1 MIGKITKGS
10 SFRGCVSYVL
20 GKQDARLLEAEG
32 VLADGIP
39 AVVAGFQAQRMMNP
53 DIRQPVGH
61 ISLSYAPEDAH
72 RLTDGMMVLLAREYM
87 EKMGIKDTQY
97 IIARHH
103 DQKHPHIH
111 IVYNRIDNNGRTIS
125 DRNDRVRNV
134 AVCKEMKEKYGLYFG
149 KGKDRVRTHRLKG
162 EDKIRY
168 EIYHAVKDALARTCT
183 WIQFVDELA
192 GHGIQT
198 MFKYKGKS
206 DVVQGLSFSKDGLT
220 FKASE
225 IDRSFSYSKLDKQL
239 GEGSAIGK
247 DQDRDNRIVDVPG
260 IDIQDLWQH
269 GPDISVVEGL
279 AGAVGG
285 LFSPL
290 PEDKDEENRNFAC
303 RKKKKKKRGMSL

>member
-53 DIRQPVGH
+53 DIRQSVGH

-134 AVCKEMKEKYGLYFG
+134 AVCK
-149 KGKDRVRTHRLKG
+149 
-162 EDKIRY
+162 
-168 EIYHAVKDALARTCT
+168 
-183 WIQFVDELA
+183 
-192 GHGIQT
+192 
-198 MFKYKGKS
+198 
-206 DVVQGLSFSKDGLT
+206 
-220 FKASE
+220 
-225 IDRSFSYSKLDKQL
+225 
-239 GEGSAIGK
+239 
-247 DQDRDNRIVDVPG
+247 
-260 IDIQDLWQH
+260 
-269 GPDISVVEGL
+269 
-279 AGAVGG
+279 
-285 LFSPL
+285 
-290 PEDKDEENRNFAC
+290 
-303 RKKKKKKRGMSL
+303 

>member
-1 MIGKITKGS
+1 
-10 SFRGCVSYVL
+10 
-20 GKQDARLLEAEG
+20 
-32 VLADGIP
+32 
-39 AVVAGFQAQRMMNP
+39 
-53 DIRQPVGH
+53 
-61 ISLSYAPEDAH
+61 
-72 RLTDGMMVLLAREYM
+72 MMVLLAREYM
-87 EKMGIKDTQY
+87 EKMGINDTQY

-260 IDIQDLWQH
+260 IDRQDLWQH

>member
-32 VLADGIP
+32 VLSDGIP

-72 RLTDGMMVLLAREYM
+72 RLTDSMMVLLAREYM

-183 WIQFVDELA
+183 WSQFVDELA

-198 MFKYKGKS
+198 TFKYKGKS

-225 IDRSFSYSKLDKQL
+225 IDRSFS
-239 GEGSAIGK
+239 
-247 DQDRDNRIVDVPG
+247 
-260 IDIQDLWQH
+260 
-269 GPDISVVEGL
+269 
-279 AGAVGG
+279 
-285 LFSPL
+285 
-290 PEDKDEENRNFAC
+290 
-303 RKKKKKKRGMSL
+303 

>member
-162 EDKIRY
+162 EDNIRY
-168 EIYHAVKDALARTCT
+168 EIYHAVKNALSRTCT

-239 GEGSAIGK
+239 GEGCAIGK

-260 IDIQDLWQH
+260 ID
-269 GPDISVVEGL
+269 
-279 AGAVGG
+279 
-285 LFSPL
+285 
-290 PEDKDEENRNFAC
+290 R
-303 RKKKKKKRGMSL
+303 

>member
-111 IVYNRIDNNGRTIS
+111 IVYNRVDNNGRTIS

-134 AVCKEMKEKYGLYFG
+134 SVCKEMKEKYGLYFG
-149 KGKDRVRTHRLKG
+149 KGKDRVRTYRLKR

-168 EIYHAVKDALARTCT
+168 EIYHAVKDVLARTRT
-183 WIQFVDELA
+183 WKQFVDELA
-192 GHGIQT
+192 RHGIQT
-198 MFKYKGKS
+198 TFKYTNKS

-225 IDRSFSYSKLDKQL
+225 IDRSFSYSKLDN
-239 GEGSAIGK
+239 AIGK
-247 DQDRDNRIVDVPG
+247 DQDRDNRIVDAPG
-260 IDIQDLWQH
+260 IDRQDLWQH
-269 GPDISVVEGL
+269 GPDTSVVEGL
-279 AGAVGG
+279 VGAVGG

-290 PEDKDEENRNFAC
+290 PEDKDEENRNFAY

>member
-61 ISLSYAPEDAH
+61 ISLSYAPEDAR
-72 RLTDGMMVLLAREYM
+72 RLTDSMMVLLAKEYM

-134 AVCKEMKEKYGLYFG
+134 SMDCISG
-149 KGKDRVRTHRLKG
+149 KARTECVRTGSREKTRSGMRYIMLSRMCCPGFAPGASLLTSWPDMGFRPCSNIRARAMSYKDCPSPRTDLLSRL
-162 EDKIRY
+162 R
-168 EIYHAVKDALARTCT
+168 R
-183 WIQFVDELA
+183 
-192 GHGIQT
+192 
-198 MFKYKGKS
+198 
-206 DVVQGLSFSKDGLT
+206 
-220 FKASE
+220 
-225 IDRSFSYSKLDKQL
+225 
-239 GEGSAIGK
+239 
-247 DQDRDNRIVDVPG
+247 
-260 IDIQDLWQH
+260 
-269 GPDISVVEGL
+269 
-279 AGAVGG
+279 
-285 LFSPL
+285 
-290 PEDKDEENRNFAC
+290 
-303 RKKKKKKRGMSL
+303 